1 MSRAFV
7 INDRCIKD
15 MRCVSA
21 CVRKAIHPTLDDPGY
36 ADAKRLH
43 INPQRCIGC
52 GACANACL
60 SDAIF
65 GPEDLPAEYPEFAE
79 VNAAWYRS

>member
-7 INDRCIKD
+7 INNRCIKD

-36 ADAKRLH
+36 ATAEQLH
-43 INPQRCIGC
+43 INPRRCIGC

-60 SDAIF
+60 TGAIF
-65 GPEDLPAEYPEFAE
+65 APEDLPTDFSHFVEL
-79 VNAAWYRS
+79 NAAWYRG